1 MSDNIPFIRV
11 PSSDFPSDILKWMK
25 INAKPKMLLKLM
37 KCCKYF
43 QHFPE
48 FPFFVVKEISF
59 CYKDEGDEYEDHW
72 WLMTLDDKTQIFKGL
87 KSIERVTKKFWI
99 TKLLV
104 FNVPEYLIP
113 KIAVCDI
120 RILHLDKPISYDD
133 FKFLTASGNVKELN
147 IWESI
152 KYSNGDPV
160 YIDKIFECVP
170 KVTDIWFYSEMSVFD
185 FDFINTLE
193 NIDASKLE
201 CFTLLTISFSHFLL
215 FTKFMDKNPHV
226 KYRLYF
232 NDGSL
237 SPEETKAIEKYMQR
251 IIDAGITKYPPPD
264 IGFLGRTNKQ
274 WFDLHKLSLD
284 YFRTRIS

>member
-1 MSDNIPFIRV
+1 MSDNIPFVRA
-11 PSSDFPSDILKWMK
+11 PSSDFPSDVLKWMK

-48 FPFFVVKEISF
+48 FPFFVVKEIRF

-87 KSIERVTKKFWI
+87 KSIEKVTKPIWI
-99 TKLLV
+99 TKSLV

-120 RILHLDKPISYDD
+120 QILHLEHPISYDY

-147 IWESI
+147 IWASV

-185 FDFINTLE
+185 FDFIITLE

-201 CFTLLTISFSHFLL
+201 CFTLHIISFSHFLL

-226 KYRLYF
+226 EYVIEF
-232 NDGSL
+232 NDGIL
-237 SPEETKAIEKYMQR
+237 STEETKAIEKYVQR
-251 IIDAGITKYPPPD
+251 IIDAGVTKYPIPIILFPGQSQEQRND
-264 IGFLGRTNKQ
+264 IYC
-274 WFDLHKLSLD
+274 LSLLH
-284 YFRTRIS
+284 YS